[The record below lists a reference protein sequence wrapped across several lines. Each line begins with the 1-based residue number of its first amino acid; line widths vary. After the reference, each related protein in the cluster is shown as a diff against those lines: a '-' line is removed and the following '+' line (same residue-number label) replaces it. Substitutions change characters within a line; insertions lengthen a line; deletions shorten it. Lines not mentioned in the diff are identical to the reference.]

1 MTASAKKL
9 LVLTKSRIEEL
20 LMAGR
25 VAARTLYSREGGF
38 FVVVETGHETAFTA
52 NVGGARGLKIVVS
65 PEGIIALSR
74 GDVRQTL
81 WLFWAMLWHELG
93 HVMFTDMTFRP
104 IDAAAAGDRDLLAFM
119 MKVQNILEDPK
130 IEESISI
137 LVETRYGYYEWVRP
151 REVFA
156 RLRDWYWMPLAKK
169 YQDRGTA
176 ESLVDYLLLRG
187 RVGEANVAPCAA
199 FEARRSWLAPAL
211 GEAFAEPDPSKRQA
225 KQAEIARRI
234 WASFPKEKRSGKP
247 SFDPA
252 ACLKSPFGEMGGP
265 VFGGMAQQAPGSGQ
279 GSAGGAPQSG
289 DGKGS
294 GKGSGNGAGDGDGLL
309 SSAPAEG
316 EWNSALDSARD
327 HVWLDMREEVIY
339 PQSLRREAEERL
351 DKAIPV
357 AADVADYLKLFEG
370 RKRPRW
376 ESGYRSGD
384 RLDVRAIVAGKA
396 QGLPRLDIFKRKVP
410 GGRMP
415 DVAVTVLVDCSGSMR
430 GLDDRAAIASEAAF
444 AMAWACDEAK
454 VPLQILSFGR
464 IGGGCRDGTEM
475 TVVHKRFEEPL
486 DDALPRILGT
496 DANRGGAFRP
506 IPEIIL
512 SDGSRARSMR
522 WMDNAEEVSLWH
534 IWQRLKKVN
543 HEHKLVIVF
552 CDGQTRGSRAALKG
566 VVRGM
571 EEDGIGVIGVGILS
585 EDVGKTSS
593 DPDPLYPHHRVFG
606 SEKELRNG
614 LAPFLLETLEIL
626 VTEE

>member
-1 MTASAKKL
+1 MTVSAKKL

-38 FVVVETGHETAFTA
+38 YVVVETGHETAFTA

-130 IEESISI
+130 IEDAISI

-199 FEARRSWLAPAL
+199 FEARRAWLALAL
-211 GEAFAEPDPSKRQA
+211 DEAFAEPDPSKRQA

-279 GSAGGAPQSG
+279 GSAGGAPQGG

-294 GKGSGNGAGDGDGLL
+294 GKGAGDGAGDGDGLL

-316 EWNSALDSARD
+316 EWSSALDSARD

-351 DKAIPV
+351 DKAIPI

-430 GLDDRAAIASEAAF
+430 GDKATIASEAAF

-464 IGGGCRDGTEM
+464 IGGGCRNGTEM

-486 DDALPRILGT
+486 DDALPRILGAN
-496 DANRGGAFRP
+496 ANRGGAFRP

-512 SDGSRARSMR
+512 SDGSKVQSMH

-585 EDVGKTSS
+585 EDVGKTSA
-593 DPDPLYPHHRVFG
+593 DPDPLYHHNRVFG

-614 LAPFLLETLEIL
+614 LAPFLLETLEVL